1 MRTIKRL
8 GIAAIAAIATVGLS
22 VGAANARAHG
32 GGGHFGGSHFSGGYF
47 GGGHFGGG
55 HFGGRHFGGG
65 HFGGGFR
72 GFHGGHHFH
81 GRGFGPF
88 IGGLAFGA
96 ALSAPYYDYGYP
108 YAYGPDCYIRR
119 RVVITRWGHR
129 LVRRYRVC
137 Y

>member
-1 MRTIKRL
+1 MRTTKRL
-8 GIAAIAAIATVGLS
+8 AIGAIAALATVGLS
-22 VGAANARAHG
+22 VGAAEARAHG
-32 GGGHFGGSHFSGGYF
+32 GGGHFGGSHFSGGHF

-55 HFGGRHFGGG
+55 HFGGG
-65 HFGGGFR
+65 HFAGGFH

-96 ALSAPYYDYGYP
+96 ALGAPYYDYGYP
-108 YAYGPDCYIRR
+108 YVYGPDCYIRR
-119 RVVITRWGHR
+119 RVVITPWGHR